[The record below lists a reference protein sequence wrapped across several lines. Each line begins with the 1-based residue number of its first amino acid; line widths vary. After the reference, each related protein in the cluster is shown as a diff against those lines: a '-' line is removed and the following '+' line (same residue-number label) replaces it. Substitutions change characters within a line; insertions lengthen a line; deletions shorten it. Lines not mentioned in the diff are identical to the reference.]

1 VQPEGYPEDG
11 QEQQP
16 AAQRDAKD
24 TRVHT
29 VSTGAAMAGTGAAA
43 CVRSATA
50 GRYWRLTF
58 KAIARVRLKQ
68 YYQYIF

>member
-16 AAQRDAKD
+16 AAQGDTKD

-29 VSTGAAMAGTGAAA
+29 ISPGMAVKVAAARLRSAMAGAVSG
-43 CVRSATA
+43 SFS
-50 GRYWRLTF
+50 RLLRRF
-58 KAIARVRLKQ
+58 A
-68 YYQYIF
+68 